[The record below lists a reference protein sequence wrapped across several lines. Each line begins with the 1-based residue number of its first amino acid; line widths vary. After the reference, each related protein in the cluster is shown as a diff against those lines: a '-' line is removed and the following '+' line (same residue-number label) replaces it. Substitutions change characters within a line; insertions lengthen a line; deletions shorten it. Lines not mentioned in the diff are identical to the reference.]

1 MEGSINPMDE
11 KKTVHFG
18 NRLVLEDERQAR
30 VNEIF
35 DSVAGRYDLMND
47 LMSLGMH
54 RIWKRLVALET
65 GLKEGES
72 AIDVAGGTADI
83 AMLMARRVKDSGRVV
98 VFDINRE
105 MLKVGRDKCVDSG
118 FLGNI
123 RFVQGNAEEIPFPDN
138 TFHAATIGFGIRNVT
153 RLGAAFKEMARIV
166 KPGGRVICLEFS
178 HVKNPVLA
186 KLYDFYSF
194 SVIPAIGEAVTGNR
208 DAYVYLPESIRKFPP
223 QDELKKI
230 MEDAG
235 LYRVRYTDIL
245 SGIAAMHTGTKV

>member
-1 MEGSINPMDE
+1 MDE

-18 NRLVLEDERQAR
+18 SRLVPEDERQAR

-35 DSVAGRYDLMND
+35 DSVANRYDLMND

-54 RIWKRLVALET
+54 RLWKRLVALET
-65 GLKEGES
+65 GLKQGES

-83 AMLMARRVKDSGRVV
+83 AMLLARRVKDAGRVV
-98 VFDINRE
+98 VYDINRE
-105 MLKVGRDKCVDSG
+105 MLKVGKDKCVDAG
-118 FLGNI
+118 FLRNI
-123 RFVQGNAEEIPFPDN
+123 RFVQGNAEEISFPDN

-208 DAYVYLPESIRKFPP
+208 EAYVYLPESIRKFPA
-223 QDELKKI
+223 QGELKKI